1 MQENYKPKYADWTEE
16 DYANSDLRYC
26 VPMTAHALEDE
37 CVQETVLNSNNY
49 FIEEKFDGTRGI
61 LHFLKDG
68 CRVFSR
74 RISKKTN
81 WFTENTDSL
90 PQMREITIPS
100 LSGTVIDGEMF
111 IPDRPFKDVS
121 STLNCKWDKA
131 IERQEELGEVVFHAF
146 DILYYRGIRIE
157 HLSLKR
163 RKKFLEKVIQ
173 ELESRGITCIV
184 EVPYFRC
191 GELAKISLTCK
202 SDFGDTVF
210 SLEDKY
216 PTLYHDYMGS
226 TSPTLLDLS
235 PRGYYE
241 YIVATGGEGVIL
253 KDEDGIYE
261 HKRSRGYLKIKK
273 FYTRECILLGFT
285 EPTKYYDGKFPD
297 DTWEYWETPDNTK
310 VTCAGKSAKSL
321 LKQGYKPLTKY
332 YYNNWVGNMIFGV
345 VITQPE
351 LDALPKSKKF
361 NIHDISI
368 MESSCNEYALY
379 KVLEVGE
386 CSGFDED
393 MREKL
398 SDNKDRYIGKV
409 IEVKCNEVFK
419 DTGKLRHPRFLR
431 FREDKGAEE
440 CTYSNHI
447 TE

>member
-37 CVQETVLNSNNY
+37 CVQEVVLNSYNY

-173 ELESRGITCIV
+173 ELKSRGITCIV

-191 GELAKISLTCK
+191 GELAKISLTCEA
-202 SDFGDTVF
+202 DFGDTVF
-210 SLEDKY
+210 SLESKY
-216 PTLYHDYMGS
+216 PTLYHDYMRS
-226 TSPTLLDLS
+226 SSPTLLDLS

-253 KDEDGIYE
+253 KYEDGIYE